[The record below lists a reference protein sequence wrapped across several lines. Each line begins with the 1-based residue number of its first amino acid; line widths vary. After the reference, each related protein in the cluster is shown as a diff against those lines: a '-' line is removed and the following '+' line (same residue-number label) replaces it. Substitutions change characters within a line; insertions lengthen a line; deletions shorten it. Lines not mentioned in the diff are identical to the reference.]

1 MTHNKILLSSA
12 VYFMCS
18 YKPRNQYYAYLHMCS
33 IYIRS
38 FPGSSAGKEC
48 KRTQFDSW
56 FRKIPW
62 RRDRL
67 PIPVFGG
74 LPGGSDDK
82 VSACSVG
89 NLSSI
94 PGLGKSPEGG
104 HCNPLQYSCLDN
116 PQRQRSLAGYS
127 PCGSKESDMN
137 EQLNTYLHLI

>member
-1 MTHNKILLSSA
+1 MTHNKILLSTA
-12 VYFMCS
+12 VYFTCS
-18 YKPRNQYYAYLHMCS
+18 YKPKNQYYAYLHMHS

-48 KRTQFDSW
+48 KRIQFDSW
-56 FRKIPW
+56 FWKIPQ

-67 PIPVFGG
+67 PILVFWG

-82 VSACSVG
+82 VSACSMG
-89 NLSSI
+89 YLSSI

-104 HCNPLQYSCLDN
+104 RCNPLQHSCVDN

-127 PCGSKESDMN
+127 LWGSKESDTT
-137 EQLNTYLHLI
+137 E